1 MDKIRDVMTK
11 DVECCTLLDNV
22 FEVAVKMKDL
32 NVGAIPIVDN
42 ERLVGM
48 ITDRDIVVRGVAE
61 KNPGSTK
68 VEEIMSGEM
77 ITCTPDTSTKE
88 AADLMSKHQIRRL
101 PVVENDKLVGIVA
114 LGDLAVRKQSDEQ
127 AGRALSDISETNET
141 GYQH

>member
-42 ERLVGM
+42 EKLVGM

-88 AADLMSKHQIRRL
+88 AAGLMSKHQIRRL

-114 LGDLAVRKQSDEQ
+114 LGDLAVRKRSDEQ